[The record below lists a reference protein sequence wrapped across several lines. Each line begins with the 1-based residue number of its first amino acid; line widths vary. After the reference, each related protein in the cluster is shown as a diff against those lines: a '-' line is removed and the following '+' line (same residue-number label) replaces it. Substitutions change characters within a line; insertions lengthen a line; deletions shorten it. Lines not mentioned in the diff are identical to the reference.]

1 MTRRQ
6 HPEDDFHMTV
16 ADYLDLALPPD
27 ACWTT
32 VEHGG
37 KRGKREAGR
46 LKAKGLTP
54 GWPDI
59 QIVYRGRS
67 INIELKAP
75 GGTLSTAQKVMHERL
90 TLAGALVYTATQ
102 IEQVEGFL
110 RGIMTLRASTVTR
123 AA

>member
-1 MTRRQ
+1 MRK
-6 HPEDDFHMTV
+6 HEEDNLHISV
-16 ADYLDLALPPD
+16 AQFLDLALPPD

-37 KRGKREAGR
+37 RRGKREAAR
-46 LKAKGLTP
+46 LKAKGIKP

-59 QIVYRGRS
+59 HIVYRGRS

-110 RGIMTLRASTVTR
+110 RGIMPLRASTGAR